1 VTQLKLQAQALGIK
15 KAEANARFGKIQFE
29 ADTAV
34 EPYAVVK
41 LVQEQPTVYSMSG
54 ATELKFQHDLNDAE
68 TRLAFMKDTLLA
80 LTPSTLQV
88 A

>member
-1 VTQLKLQAQALGIK
+1 
-15 KAEANARFGKIQFE
+15 
-29 ADTAV
+29 
-34 EPYAVVK
+34 
-41 LVQEQPTVYSMSG
+41 MSG